1 MCARLLDMGRQDDAM
16 TARSMRASPSR
27 TGTGFLAIVA
37 MAAVALVVLWP
48 SQVIAHADD
57 EWVIEGGGWGHGI
70 GLSQYGAYGMAL
82 DGFQADEILA
92 HYYSGAIVVPASGSL
107 GTEHWIFGEE
117 ALWIGLEQNVLGVDL
132 EAFGGSI
139 DLCQTGDGTED
150 CTGPDVTIAEGELWR
165 VEVVPG
171 SDPIMCRLTEPATPT
186 VLPEADCTVDV
197 LWVDDVD
204 HDNPEAA
211 TRVRIDG
218 GREYAHGSVRIRM
231 NDPDP
236 SIADAFHVSVSVGL
250 EDYLYG
256 IGEIPSSWHTEALA
270 AQAIIARS
278 FGVAAATARSAD
290 GTLSNYRIRLC
301 SCHLDAS
308 SIDQNYVGWSK
319 ESEGTDAVYGIRWV
333 GAVDGTAGLVLNHSS
348 TEDEIISTYY
358 SSSTGGG
365 TENNEDIWPGAP
377 REYLRSVDDHWAVE
391 PEVNNPF
398 ATWSVSVSQPSMLAA
413 LDEGW
418 DAAVSAKTIAGPPGA
433 VIEFTGT
440 IANVKVTTTRAG
452 NWFRSE
458 FGVRSP
464 YVSAVVAPWTIPP
477 FTDIGGSVHYDS
489 IAFIWQEG
497 ITKGCNPPD
506 NDLFCPGG
514 SVTRGQMAAFLT
526 RSLSLPAAS
535 KDYFTDDG
543 ESIFENDIN
552 RIAEAGITKGCNP
565 PDNDTFCPERE
576 VSRAEMAAFLVRAFG
591 YTDPGEG
598 DLFTDDDGLIFETD
612 IDKLGTAGITK
623 GCNPPDNTLFCPGD
637 VLTRAQMATFLFRAL
652 N

>member
-1 MCARLLDMGRQDDAM
+1 M
-16 TARSMRASPSR
+16 ARSVRASGSR
-27 TGTGFLAIVA
+27 LRITFLAVAA
-37 MAAVALVVLWP
+37 MALVALMFLWP
-48 SQVIAHADD
+48 SQATAHSDD
-57 EWVIEGGGWGHGI
+57 EWIIEGGGWGHGI
-70 GLSQYGAYGMAL
+70 GLSQYGAFGMAL
-82 DGFQADEILA
+82 DGFKADEILA
-92 HYYSGAIVVPASGSL
+92 HYYSGAFLVQASDSL
-107 GTEHWIFGEE
+107 GAPHWIFGEE
-117 ALWIGLEQNVLGVDL
+117 ALWIGLEQDVISVNL

-150 CTGPDVTIAEGELWR
+150 CTVPDVTIAVGELWR

-171 SDPIMCRLTEPATPT
+171 SDPIRCRLTEPATPT
-186 VLPEADCTVDV
+186 VRREADCTVDV

-204 HDNPEAA
+204 LSDPDAA
-211 TRVRIDG
+211 TRVRVNG

-236 SIADAFHVSVSVGL
+236 LIADAFHVAVSVGL

-256 IGEIPSSWHTEALA
+256 IGEMPSSWHVEALG

-278 FGVAAATARSAD
+278 FGVAAATARSSD
-290 GTLSNYRIRLC
+290 GTLSDYRIRLC
-301 SCHLDAS
+301 SCHLNAS

-319 ESEGTDAVYGIRWV
+319 ESEGTNAVYGIRWV
-333 GAVDGTAGLVLNHSS
+333 GAVDATTGLVLNHSS
-348 TEDEIISTYY
+348 TGNTIISTFY

-365 TENNEDIWPGAP
+365 TENNEDIWGGKP
-377 REYLRSVDDHWAVE
+377 REYLRSVDDHWAVK
-391 PEVNNPF
+391 PEVNNPY
-398 ATWSVSVSQPSMLAA
+398 ATWSVSVSQSAMLAA
-413 LDEGW
+413 LNEGW
-418 DAAVSAKTIAGPPGA
+418 DAAVSAKVLTGPPGT

-440 IANVKVTTTRAG
+440 IANVKVTTTRTG
-452 NWFRSE
+452 NWFRSK
-458 FGVRSP
+458 FSVRSP
-464 YVSAVVAPWTIPP
+464 YVAAVVAPWTIPP
-477 FTDIGGSVHYDS
+477 FTDIGGNVHYDS

-526 RSLSLPAAS
+526 RALSLPAAS
-535 KDYFTDDG
+535 KNYFTDDAV
-543 ESIFENDIN
+543 SIFQDDIN

-565 PDNDTFCPERE
+565 PENTLFCPDRD

-598 DLFTDDDGLIFETD
+598 DLFTDDDGSIFEAD
-612 IDKLGTAGITK
+612 IDKLSTAGVTR
-623 GCNPPDNTLFCPGD
+623 GCNPPNNTLFCPGD